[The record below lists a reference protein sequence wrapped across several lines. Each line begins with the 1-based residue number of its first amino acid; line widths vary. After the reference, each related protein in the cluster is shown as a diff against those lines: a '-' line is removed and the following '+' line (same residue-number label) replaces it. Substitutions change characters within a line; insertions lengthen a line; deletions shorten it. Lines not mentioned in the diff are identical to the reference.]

1 MRQPVW
7 GLLAVVIA
15 VLAAIWY
22 VAAPP
27 RTVGDY
33 RERSGMTVET
43 LRSQV
48 ETARLWTRAVEND
61 RVTREA
67 ATVAFREAEEDASAA
82 TSEFAAWDPRG
93 DTRDLRSRITRLASE
108 VIDSLAKLRIAVEDG
123 RWDALPRLAA
133 PLPRLA
139 DRLER
144 VARTADA

>member
-1 MRQPVW
+1 MRLTVW
-7 GLLAVVIA
+7 ALPAIAIA
-15 VLAAIWY
+15 VLVAVWY

-33 RERSGMTVET
+33 RERSVMTLET

-48 ETARLWTRAVEND
+48 ETARLWTRAIAND
-61 RVTREA
+61 RVTRQA

-82 TSEFAAWDPRG
+82 ASEFAAWDPRG
-93 DTRDLRSRITRLASE
+93 DTRALRSTITTLGSD
-108 VIDSLAKLRIAVEDG
+108 VVDSLAKLRIAAEDE
-123 RWDALPRLAA
+123 RWDELPRLAA

-144 VARTADA
+144 VARIADT